1 MMPSDQVPEK
11 RHNDQA
17 GMFGQH
23 DYLQVIPDPES
34 ASLKWKIT
42 EVCQWPSR
50 DYSIMVL
57 LHYYCSIALVNLFN
71 AQKWLIII

>member
-11 RHNDQA
+11 RRNDQA

-42 EVCQWPSR
+42 EVCQWR
-50 DYSIMVL
+50 LVTIALWYYCTIIAL
-57 LHYYCSIALVNLFN
+57 LHL
-71 AQKWLIII
+71 

>member
-34 ASLKWKIT
+34 ASLK
-42 EVCQWPSR
+42 
-50 DYSIMVL
+50 
-57 LHYYCSIALVNLFN
+57 
-71 AQKWLIII
+71 